1 MASRRFWPS
10 NHRTVQVVAPGP
22 DPLATQFAAALQVA
36 TSLVSPMTRGRFLPG
51 LSGVGARRDTRDPGA
66 LQDLR
71 GQALVTRKMDR
82 IRGGIGG
89 GPGDPSGL
97 PSTGSR
103 GSSPVMS
110 ALAGM
115 SLPEVLR

>member
-1 MASRRFWPS
+1 MASRRLWPS
-10 NHRTVQVVAPGP
+10 NHRTVTVVDFGP
-22 DPLATQFAAALQVA
+22 DPLAVQFAAALQVA

-51 LSGVGARRDTRDPGA
+51 LSGVGARRDSRDPGA

-71 GQALVTRKMDR
+71 GQALVVRRMDR

-89 GPGDPSGL
+89 GPGDQSGL
-97 PSTGSR
+97 PSTGAR
-103 GSSPVMS
+103 TTGTVMS

-115 SLPEVLR
+115 ELPEVLR